1 MTPLSSVGT
10 SPVESIFMRG
20 ADEPPTLLGQQFIG
34 AGSSSRLAESRA
46 SDPGVLRLF
55 ETVRDEAMEALFNS
69 AADGGKVRQ
78 TYDAGYEV
86 ARTSVE
92 NIALVLLALRK
103 EGDDSAN
110 CDQLGRQLCALMV
123 KDKLGTESGFI
134 AYRQGNHYDKV
145 QAALAPIN
153 RAVKGDEALYDRF
166 MKSRLEPALRQC
178 LEAGS
183 DGVSENEEQRTLE
196 ISARAAYAVESMSA
210 PSLRKAGN
218 SEADILRGAAN
229 RLRVLLHSAELY
241 KLPAAVAAKPPTLAD
256 AETNTTAMPRQGIR
270 RGDSYGSDGGTL
282 SDRSDASSEIGD
294 ERNGPGVFSQR
305 EQITFNWSGDS
316 KFPEQK
322 PSASANVSFNVNV
335 NVNVQDHVEKKGD
348 GEPIPA
354 HLRDNFRG
362 TSVPPGMEDV
372 RHPQGVTA
380 DAGDIKANGPASE
393 AAARLTSSS
402 ARSPLDSSASAAD
415 SNSGRGEVGQKYEAD
430 HRGEEDNA
438 AGFSQ
443 FAREFVRD
451 SPGKLKEISKEFQ
464 AVRSGVDVS
473 DEFQR
478 VRDKWESLGGG
489 APDLKS
495 IASQGPNGTLKRGA
509 STSHARL
516 STTNRPVLVGPA
528 FYPASPEEG
537 ANRTGETE
545 PVPAHSDG
553 IAMQARQDAQGP
565 QVAVAKAENAM
576 GHGAVNEASDT
587 ASQTASQEHSAS
599 LEIPQ
604 TSAQPVLPPKA
615 EAPTDAPQEVSSSES
630 MIGSS
635 GVSDSGVSDFAA
647 QQRNARPGDLKA
659 EINKMLDEAESLHR
673 DSTLFKAQARSAQPV
688 LPPKAEVPTEAPQ
701 EVSSSESIIGT
712 PDLSDFSWQQ
722 ISARR
727 AGLKEAVNKMLYG
740 EEPSQGIST
749 LDKAQETPAQPDF
762 RQNTEAP
769 TEAPREVLSS
779 ESTASFPGALGTSVE
794 QRRTTPASS
803 EGLAKKAE
811 VDEPVPAPRRQNSG
825 NTGVSSA
832 MANNFHQQQAVIQAL
847 GTETE
852 VAGTYEMLTP
862 LQLSMPL
869 KAQATSVQVDSR
881 PAAEEQVAAS
891 SQVPL
896 AESSVG
902 LPYVSGTVEEQRL
915 DKVNLDH
922 QKSFERLDGFL
933 DEGLKE
939 TKKIDADL
947 QEMID
952 EFESLK
958 ERTKPVEEEKGSARS
973 DFQSE
978 AEIATAASPKYA
990 EPVPAPRLSPA
1001 TLSLTQPELLL
1012 TGGATMFRNMLP
1024 RNLSETS
1031 SRIELP
1037 VEPRLTGAPVMT
1049 RHRMFQRDS
1058 LESSRRLEPP
1068 AESLSTRAMATLRA
1082 SALRQDF
1089 SQGSPQFEPRA
1100 TSSQASSPREPLD
1113 TEPGARGLSGHPL
1126 QAGPVPSVSGGRDIV
1141 GSDAKTIDGKRPGM
1155 PAYVPLST
1163 TNRPI
1168 QISPSIRAFEVPAP
1182 TFQYDKWK
1190 AAVSSTPRDR
1200 DGAIG
1205 SDAPLPEDA
1214 NATLEPDQFQSLS
1227 PEGYYKL
1234 GQGHEMEVRED
1245 GSVEWRR

>member
-34 AGSSSRLAESRA
+34 AGSSSRSAEIQA
-46 SDPGVLRLF
+46 SKPGVLRLF
-55 ETVRDEAMEALFNS
+55 DTVRDEAVAALFDS
-69 AADGGKVRQ
+69 AADGGKARQ
-78 TYDAGYEV
+78 IYDAAYDV

-92 NIALVLLALRK
+92 DIALVLLALRQ
-103 EGDDSAN
+103 EGNDSVN
-110 CDQLGRQLCALMV
+110 CDELGRKLCALMV
-123 KDKLGTESGFI
+123 KDKLGAGSGFI
-134 AYRQGNHYDKV
+134 AYRQGNRYDKV

-153 RAVKGDEALYDRF
+153 RAVQGDKAIYDRF
-166 MKSRLEPALRQC
+166 LTSRLEPALRQC

-183 DGVSENEEQRTLE
+183 DGASQNEEQRTLE
-196 ISARAAYAVESMSA
+196 ISTRAAYAVESMSA
-210 PSLRKAGN
+210 PSLRKVGS
-218 SEADILRGAAN
+218 SEADILRGAAT
-229 RLRVLLHSAELY
+229 RLRVLLYSAELY
-241 KLPAAVAAKPPTLAD
+241 KFPAAVAAKPPTFAD
-256 AETNTTAMPRQGIR
+256 AETNTAAMPRQGIR

-282 SDRSDASSEIGD
+282 SDQSDVASEIGE

-305 EQITFNWSGDS
+305 DSSSKITINWPGDP

-322 PSASANVSFNVNV
+322 PSANVSLNVNV
-335 NVNVQDHVEKKGD
+335 NVNVENPVEKKEA
-348 GEPIPA
+348 GEPVPSQP
-354 HLRDNFRG
+354 RDNLAG
-362 TSVPPGMEDV
+362 TGVPPGMENV

-380 DAGDIKANGPASE
+380 DAGDTKAHGPASE

-402 ARSPLDSSASAAD
+402 AGSPPDSSASAAA
-415 SNSGRGEVGQKYEAD
+415 SNSGWDEVVQKYEAD

-438 AGFSQ
+438 AGFSK

-451 SPGKLKEISKEFQ
+451 NPGKLKEISKEFQ

-489 APDLKS
+489 APDLKN
-495 IASQGPNGTLKRGA
+495 IAFQGPNGTLKRGA
-509 STSHARL
+509 STPHARL

-528 FYPASPEEG
+528 FYPTSHEEG
-537 ANRTGETE
+537 ANGTGGAE
-545 PVPAHSDG
+545 PVPAHSDE
-553 IAMQARQDAQGP
+553 IVMQARQDVQGP
-565 QVAVAKAENAM
+565 QVAVVKAENAM

-587 ASQTASQEHSAS
+587 ASQTASQERSAS

-615 EAPTDAPQEVSSSES
+615 EVPTDAPQEVSSSES
-630 MIGSS
+630 MIGSP

-659 EINKMLDEAESLHR
+659 EINKMLDEAESLQR
-673 DSTLFKAQARSAQPV
+673 DSALFKAQARSAQPV

-701 EVSSSESIIGT
+701 EVSSSESMIGT

-749 LDKAQETPAQPDF
+749 LDKAQETPAQPDL

-803 EGLAKKAE
+803 EELAKKTE

-832 MANNFHQQQAVIQAL
+832 MANNFHPQQAVIQAL

-869 KAQATSVQVDSR
+869 KAQATAVQVDSR

-973 DFQSE
+973 DFQPE
-978 AEIATAASPKYA
+978 AEVATAASPKYA

-1031 SRIELP
+1031 SR
-1037 VEPRLTGAPVMT
+1037 
-1049 RHRMFQRDS
+1049 
-1058 LESSRRLEPP
+1058 LEPP

-1100 TSSQASSPREPLD
+1100 TSSQVSSPREPLD

-1126 QAGPVPSVSGGRDIV
+1126 QAGPVPSVSEGRDIV
-1141 GSDAKTIDGKRPGM
+1141 GRDAKTIDGKRPGM

-1190 AAVSSTPRDR
+1190 AAVSSTPRGR

-1234 GQGHEMEVRED
+1234 DQGHEMEVRED